1 MEQDTLVREA
11 FLLLLSRD
19 KKYIDSQQW
28 KRRKVSGHSSNMEET
43 KSEIESDSEIYS
55 EETKSEASEAK
66 SESESE
72 SEIISET
79 ETESESESEDDAF
92 YENYQSIISKLT
104 YGNRARIEGMYWL
117 YFLLHNIE
125 RNWGHDARDSDSFL
139 YEEILDTFSNLVK
152 SYCIDLQ
159 RPDSCEFR
167 KLKIKI
173 WLHPDYKDDFAV
185 DLCDALSWVSKTEED
200 YQRRTQPVS

>member
-11 FLLLLSRD
+11 FLLLLTRD
-19 KKYIDSQQW
+19 KKYIDSQ
-28 KRRKVSGHSSNMEET
+28 RRNVSFYSSDSDVEET
-43 KSEIESDSEIYS
+43 KSEIETEN
-55 EETKSEASEAK
+55 EETKSD
-66 SESESE
+66 SESE

-79 ETESESESEDDAF
+79 ETETESEDDAF
-92 YENYQSIISKLT
+92 YENYQSIIRKLT

-200 YQRRTQPVS
+200 YQRRTQPAS

>member
-11 FLLLLSRD
+11 FLLLLTRD

-28 KRRKVSGHSSNMEET
+28 KRRKVSGHSSDGTVTET
-43 KSEIESDSEIYS
+43 KSDFETDS
-55 EETKSEASEAK
+55 EETSEAK
-66 SESESE
+66 SDSESE
-72 SEIISET
+72 SEIISDTET
-79 ETESESESEDDAF
+79 ETGSEDDAF

-152 SYCIDLQ
+152 AYCIDLQ

-200 YQRRTQPVS
+200 YQRRTQPAS